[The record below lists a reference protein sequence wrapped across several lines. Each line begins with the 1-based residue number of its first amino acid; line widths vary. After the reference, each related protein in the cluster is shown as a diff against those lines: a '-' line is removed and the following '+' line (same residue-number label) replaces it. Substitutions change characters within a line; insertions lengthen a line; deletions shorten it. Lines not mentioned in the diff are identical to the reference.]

1 MVGRA
6 VLFAVLL
13 SWMWGN
19 SAMASEPMKPASLI
33 SGELLS
39 KQVSKQAGDVVDAG
53 GNGESET
60 HRMVRGRIIGL
71 AIVFSGLLLLL
82 GLSFVYLR
90 LDHATRGFH
99 SGRLQLLAAFLG
111 LLIVGICFFFLNQ
124 IVLMR
129 P

>member
-1 MVGRA
+1 MVRIA

-19 SAMASEPMKPASLI
+19 SAMAIEPTKPASLV

-39 KQVSKQAGDVVDAG
+39 LQVSEPVGDRVNAG
-53 GNGESET
+53 GNGESKT
-60 HRMVRGRIIGL
+60 HRVVRGRIIGL

-111 LLIVGICFFFLNQ
+111 LMIVGICFFFLNQ